1 MAKKRNFIPRKR
13 PTVDPGVRK
22 IYKKLRGN
30 KKLKKLRKA
39 FARFIAFSG
48 GNSNSLEE
56 FPLDEG
62 GTPENQPVAVTK
74 KKVRKSPFAISE
86 PEKPEHYWLEW
97 VITLV
102 STWGPL
108 LNSYE
113 QEFEGAGVVHKVGYD
128 FSKKFKLFIYR
139 WEFHRKFIALPNF
152 KLNKT
157 DLPDSLDLIDDLLKM
172 FREEEDQ
179 IQLIMQ
185 GLNTDEVCSVYTGED
200 TPPEYEYG
208 QFMPE
213 DFQKTYKVIL
223 NKCNKLIWILSFI
236 VQILSKSSLGQT
248 PPIASLVE
256 EWNNKESRFSGLDDF
271 AIAVIYVVINS
282 HSPLKL
288 SEILIAVEKEFDVT
302 LERESDKD
310 ETKARK
316 RKIKVNRLG
325 ELLKFLKR
333 RGIMYVTDGERRCHI
348 HDSQKEQFK
357 ASISTNQLKLPK
369 KKADLIIFSKVQ
381 A

>member
-1 MAKKRNFIPRKR
+1 
-13 PTVDPGVRK
+13 
-22 IYKKLRGN
+22 
-30 KKLKKLRKA
+30 
-39 FARFIAFSG
+39 
-48 GNSNSLEE
+48 
-56 FPLDEG
+56 
-62 GTPENQPVAVTK
+62 
-74 KKVRKSPFAISE
+74 
-86 PEKPEHYWLEW
+86 
-97 VITLV
+97 
-102 STWGPL
+102 
-108 LNSYE
+108 
-113 QEFEGAGVVHKVGYD
+113 
-128 FSKKFKLFIYR
+128 
-139 WEFHRKFIALPNF
+139 
-152 KLNKT
+152 
-157 DLPDSLDLIDDLLKM
+157 
-172 FREEEDQ
+172 
-179 IQLIMQ
+179 MQ